1 MYFYSIKYFETM
13 ETYEHLESP
22 MLLKISFNKLLTKYE
37 ELAKSDD
44 EFLAAKALRVL
55 KAQEP
60 YPELRDGF
68 TDFSLLET
76 YKREIGIILEDSF
89 SDVLT
94 VNEIKAAS
102 VPFQNLIFNS
112 SERFKNIIKAGGKD
126 FDLKIKNMPEDDTYI
141 IACTIILNFC
151 YGYNLN
157 FKRPF
162 FYEIP
167 DSNGIMRYYKI
178 LYNADFTEIIPNE
191 NAPKITQ
198 EDYDELIDNY
208 ENIELWKEKFP
219 PNSYIF
225 KGFVISNI
233 FDVTDDQSI
242 SNIKSSLIG
251 EDKRKDENFMEGFHE
266 IFRSL
271 LSIKELNVGFSIYN
285 KEEDTFERAYG
296 KGVESYLLTDNESM
310 SCSDTLCN
318 WSYKALLKDKK
329 FYSISDVDKFYELS
343 KGKAPQYKA
352 LKAQG
357 IKSAILAPIADDD
370 ELLGILELVSDK
382 PKVLNSINANKLVDV
397 MPHIVSTVLR
407 SRKEEENLIEAI
419 IQQECTSIHPSVYWK
434 FEKEAKNFIKEQLK
448 GNQVAFNKIAFD
460 DIYPLY
466 GQIDIKGSSEARNW
480 ATKQD
485 LTLQLTA
492 VKSILEAAFKTE
504 LLPIYEQF
512 IYQINEYLEGLDT
525 NFQVDSEQQISEFF
539 RIDIDP
545 LLKHLSASGYSKSE
559 IEAYFN
565 SIDSKVNVLYTHRK
579 DYDDTVTLINKKM
592 SGLLDQKQV
601 EAQKMYPHYFERF
614 KTDGVE
620 HNMYIG
626 ESITKEENF
635 NLIYLY
641 NLRLWQ
647 LQVMC
652 EMENT
657 YYQTQSEFPIPLD
670 VASMILVFNQ
680 PLSISFRMDEKQF
693 DVDGTYNA
701 RYEIVKKRV
710 DKAYI
715 KGTKTRVT
723 DKGKISII
731 YSQKQDER
739 EYLRY
744 IKFLQSKHYLGD
756 DIEIVELQ
764 DLQAV
769 TGLKAIRVSV
779 LYHKEQNDKEFYT
792 YEDLIKEIKD

>member
-1 MYFYSIKYFETM
+1 MDK
-13 ETYEHLESP
+13 YEHVESP

-37 ELAKSDD
+37 ELSKSDD
-44 EFLAAKALRVL
+44 KYVAAKAKRIL
-55 KAQEP
+55 KTQEP

-68 TDFSLLET
+68 TDYLLLET
-76 YKREIGIILEDSF
+76 YKKEIKIILQDSF

-94 VNEIKAAS
+94 KNEIKTAS

-112 SERFKNIIKAGGKD
+112 SERFKNIIKTAGKD
-126 FDLKIKNMPEDDTYI
+126 FDLKIKNMPVDDTYI
-141 IACTIILNFC
+141 IACTVILNFC

-162 FYEIP
+162 FYKIP
-167 DSNGIMRYYKI
+167 DAKGIMRYYKI
-178 LYNADFTEIIPNE
+178 LYNADFTEIIPTKK
-191 NAPKITQ
+191 APKITQ

-208 ENIELWKEKFP
+208 ENIEIWKEKFP

-242 SNIKSSLIG
+242 SNIKSGLI
-251 EDKRKDENFMEGFHE
+251 EDAKQRAENFMDGFHE

-271 LSIKELNVGFSIYN
+271 LNIKELKVGFSSYC
-285 KEEDTFERAYG
+285 KEDDTFERVYG
-296 KGVESYLLTDNESM
+296 KGVDSYLLTTNDSM
-310 SCSDTLCN
+310 DSSAALCN
-318 WSYKALLKDKK
+318 WSYKTLLKDKK
-329 FYSISDVDKFYELS
+329 FYCVSDVDKFYKLS

-352 LKAQG
+352 LKSHG
-357 IKSAILAPIADDD
+357 IKSAILAPIASDN

-382 PKVLNSINANKLVDV
+382 PKVLNSINANKLIDV
-397 MPHIVSTVLR
+397 MPYIVSSVLR
-407 SRKEEENLIEAI
+407 SKKEEENLIEAI
-419 IQQECTSIHPSVYWK
+419 IQQECTSIHPSVHWK
-434 FEKEAKNFIKEQLK
+434 FEKEARNFIKEQLK
-448 GNQVAFNKIAFD
+448 GNQVTFNKIAFE

-485 LTLQLTA
+485 LTIQLTA
-492 VKSILEAAFKTE
+492 VKTILETAFKTE
-504 LLPIYEQF
+504 PLPIYEQF
-512 IYQINEYLEGLDT
+512 MYQINDYLNSLDT

-539 RIDIDP
+539 RQDIDP
-545 LLKHLSASGYSKSE
+545 LLKHLSHSVALNSE
-559 IEAYFN
+559 IEVYLN
-565 SIDSKVNVLYTHRK
+565 TIDDKVNLLYKHRK
-579 DYDDTVTLINKKM
+579 DYDDTIALINKEM
-592 SGLLDQKQV
+592 AALLDKKQD
-601 EAQKMYPHYFERF
+601 EAQKMYPHYFERY

-626 ESITKEENF
+626 ESITKKDSF
-635 NLIYLY
+635 NPIYLY

-657 YYQTQSEFPIPLD
+657 YYQTQPDFPIQLD
-670 VASMILVFNQ
+670 VASMILVFST
-680 PLSISFRMDEKQF
+680 PLTISFRMDEKQF

-723 DKGKISII
+723 DKGKLTIV
-731 YSQKQDER
+731 YSQKKDEI

-744 IKFLQSKHYLGD
+744 IKFLQSKHYLD
-756 DIEIVELQ
+756 TDVEIVELQ

-779 LYHKEQNDKEFYT
+779 LYHKDQNDKDFYT
-792 YEDLIKEIKD
+792 YDDLMKEIKV